1 MFVVFNLV
9 PSTSASDSS
18 TESTL
23 RSILR
28 PHVHLQTPY
37 HRPQQETQPPRSRP
51 INVPLREAHEAA
63 GKYITVHSTFT
74 YIQIWIHTHDFR
86 SSIILLFSPHFFVFL
101 WVWDF
106 YWKICDYY
114 QSILNV
120 GTKKRYVC
128 MKSSFL
134 AL

>member
-37 HRPQQETQPPRSRP
+37 HRPHQETQPPRSRP

-63 GKYITVHSTFT
+63 GKYITHTVHNIETT
-74 YIQIWIHTHDFR
+74 QYIRIHTNL
-86 SSIILLFSPHFFVFL
+86 STYTILDRVPYCYFFFFFL
-101 WVWDF
+101 VSV
-106 YWKICDYY
+106 K
-114 QSILNV
+114 
-120 GTKKRYVC
+120 
-128 MKSSFL
+128 FL
-134 AL
+134 LKNF

>member
-37 HRPQQETQPPRSRP
+37 HRPHQETQPPRSRP

-63 GKYITVHSTFT
+63 GKYITTQ
-74 YIQIWIHTHDFR
+74 YIH
-86 SSIILLFSPHFFVFL
+86 IIE
-101 WVWDF
+101 
-106 YWKICDYY
+106 
-114 QSILNV
+114 ILRGQPIKFIQV
-120 GTKKRYVC
+120 VSASEFHEY
-128 MKSSFL
+128 
-134 AL
+134 

>member
-18 TESTL
+18 TESTNL

-37 HRPQQETQPPRSRP
+37 HRPQQETQPPRLSRP

-63 GKYITVHSTFT
+63 GKYITTNLTTVISKHFG
-74 YIQIWIHTHDFR
+74 I
-86 SSIILLFSPHFFVFL
+86 SIIMENF
-101 WVWDF
+101 
-106 YWKICDYY
+106 
-114 QSILNV
+114 
-120 GTKKRYVC
+120 
-128 MKSSFL
+128 
-134 AL
+134 A

>member
-37 HRPQQETQPPRSRP
+37 HRPHQETQPPRSRP

-74 YIQIWIHTHDFR
+74 YIQI
-86 SSIILLFSPHFFVFL
+86 
-101 WVWDF
+101 
-106 YWKICDYY
+106 
-114 QSILNV
+114 
-120 GTKKRYVC
+120 
-128 MKSSFL
+128 
-134 AL
+134 

>member
-18 TESTL
+18 TESTNL

-37 HRPQQETQPPRSRP
+37 HRPHQETQPPRSRP

-63 GKYITVHSTFT
+63 GKYITHTVHIIETTQYISMTQLLSHTIAHSTRPS
-74 YIQIWIHTHDFR
+74 FR
-86 SSIILLFSPHFFVFL
+86 LKISNQPLKKFL
-101 WVWDF
+101 
-106 YWKICDYY
+106 
-114 QSILNV
+114 S
-120 GTKKRYVC
+120 
-128 MKSSFL
+128 L
-134 AL
+134 AVS

>member
-37 HRPQQETQPPRSRP
+37 HRPHQETQPPRSRP

-74 YIQIWIHTHDFR
+74 YIHTILDHIAFFAPFFLC
-86 SSIILLFSPHFFVFL
+86 SCESEISIEKFVIIIK
-101 WVWDF
+101 V
-106 YWKICDYY
+106 Y
-114 QSILNV
+114 S
-120 GTKKRYVC
+120 
-128 MKSSFL
+128 M
-134 AL
+134 

>member
-18 TESTL
+18 TESTNL

-37 HRPQQETQPPRSRP
+37 HRPHQETQPPRSRP

-63 GKYITVHSTFT
+63 GKYITHTVHIIETT
-74 YIQIWIHTHDFR
+74 QYISMTQLLSHT
-86 SSIILLFSPHFFVFL
+86 IAHFA
-101 WVWDF
+101 
-106 YWKICDYY
+106 
-114 QSILNV
+114 
-120 GTKKRYVC
+120 G
-128 MKSSFL
+128 SSFMLKANNQPCKIFLDL
-134 AL
+134 ALS

>member
-37 HRPQQETQPPRSRP
+37 HRPHQETQPPRSRP

-63 GKYITVHSTFT
+63 GKYITHTVHIIETT
-74 YIQIWIHTHDFR
+74 QYIRYRTIFLKRLIR
-86 SSIILLFSPHFFVFL
+86 GLVF
-101 WVWDF
+101 
-106 YWKICDYY
+106 
-114 QSILNV
+114 
-120 GTKKRYVC
+120 
-128 MKSSFL
+128 
-134 AL
+134 

>member
-18 TESTL
+18 TESTNL

-37 HRPQQETQPPRSRP
+37 HRPHQETQPPRSRP

-63 GKYITVHSTFT
+63 GKYITHTVHIIETT
-74 YIQIWIHTHDFR
+74 QYIRIHTNLR
-86 SSIILLFSPHFFVFL
+86 TYTILDRVPYCYFFFVFL
-101 WVWDF
+101 
-106 YWKICDYY
+106 
-114 QSILNV
+114 
-120 GTKKRYVC
+120 
-128 MKSSFL
+128 
-134 AL
+134 

>member
-18 TESTL
+18 TESTNL

-37 HRPQQETQPPRSRP
+37 HRPHQETQPPRSRP

-63 GKYITVHSTFT
+63 GKYITHTVHIIETTQYNLDTGHFFYTSFLKHTQRSR
-74 YIQIWIHTHDFR
+74 IQI
-86 SSIILLFSPHFFVFL
+86 
-101 WVWDF
+101 
-106 YWKICDYY
+106 
-114 QSILNV
+114 QSE
-120 GTKKRYVC
+120 
-128 MKSSFL
+128 SFL
-134 AL
+134 RAPEARKN